1 MLELKPFEEELVIII
16 LNIKYKPASNQFQD
30 QMKARI
36 ARTEEV
42 IAKAIKTANLYKMKI
57 EEHKNKMSENQGLQ

>member
-1 MLELKPFEEELVIII
+1 MLELKPFKEELVIII

-42 IAKAIKTANLYKMKI
+42 ISKANKTANLYKMKI
-57 EEHKNKMSENQGLQ
+57 EEHKNIMSSPDL